1 MRVCDVHLWSQDI
14 PFVNFVSSLIVIMM
28 LELFSLVLTISVVQ
42 TKLVVSSFAELYRED
57 GSLDADLIFSKARLV
72 SEVTQRSTDYP
83 DIEEYLRVYEYFLID
98 ENGEEEQTLMDAQM
112 PIDLK
117 NNTMTMTNKD
127 EPWIKANIE
136 LRW

>member
-1 MRVCDVHLWSQDI
+1 M
-14 PFVNFVSSLIVIMM
+14 SSLIVIMM

-42 TKLVVSSFAELYRED
+42 TKLVVSSFDELYRED

-72 SEVTQRSTDYP
+72 SEVTQRSYDCP
-83 DIEEYLRVYEYFLID
+83 DIEEFLRVYEYFLID
-98 ENGEEEQTLMDAQM
+98 ENGEEEQILMDAQM

-127 EPWIKANIE
+127 EPWIKADVE
-136 LRW
+136 LR

>member
-1 MRVCDVHLWSQDI
+1 
-14 PFVNFVSSLIVIMM
+14 MM

-136 LRW
+136 LR